1 MEKTGGKYIDSV
13 INNDSS
19 PPVPENEWL
28 PQDPSK
34 GFLSSS
40 FISLAVRRWRVNHQ
54 LLSWAGLRSILPLSV
69 LFLRQNHACVRCE
82 FDPPPLPPSRARTSA
97 GPGIQAGREEE
108 GADLFL
114 FRTNGGT
121 EDIHDY
127 FFFGGGRGTQQK
139 CFTQS
144 FHQWGWSEMLFWVP
158 YLSRG
163 ITQRM
168 RNSGSN
174 ICTAQPYR
182 AEEALTSPVGW
193 HHSLL
198 LLLLRRPPPPKTFRP
213 FRLFPCGCTTVRTT
227 NRTADDLAPLETAL

>member
-1 MEKTGGKYIDSV
+1 MR
-13 INNDSS
+13 
-19 PPVPENEWL
+19 
-28 PQDPSK
+28 
-34 GFLSSS
+34 
-40 FISLAVRRWRVNHQ
+40 VR
-54 LLSWAGLRSILPLSV
+54 
-69 LFLRQNHACVRCE
+69 
-82 FDPPPLPPSRARTSA
+82 PPPLPPSRARTSA

-127 FFFGGGRGTQQK
+127 FFGGGRGTQQK

-144 FHQWGWSEMLFWVP
+144 FHQWKWSEMLFWVP

-182 AEEALTSPVGW
+182 AGEALTSPVGW

-198 LLLLRRPPPPKTFRP
+198 LLFLWRPPPPKTFRP
-213 FRLFPCGCTTVRTT
+213 FRLRRAGAPPYVLQIVRPTTSLVLKLRNNASCSLYCYTT
-227 NRTADDLAPLETAL
+227 LGRKRSSFRRRP